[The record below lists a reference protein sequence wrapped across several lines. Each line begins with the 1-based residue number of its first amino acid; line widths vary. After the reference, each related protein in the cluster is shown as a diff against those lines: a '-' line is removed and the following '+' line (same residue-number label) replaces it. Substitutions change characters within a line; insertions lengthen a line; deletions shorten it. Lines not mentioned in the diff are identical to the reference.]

1 VNVHDLRLPF
11 VVSIDF
17 WQYKVEIEV
26 NNVVKIKNPDQQRKL
41 KIHKRLVSD
50 SGDVQKDLLEV
61 VKVDGHG
68 DTEHQHLKHKTT
80 IQHLCSYTPAL
91 RA

>member
-1 VNVHDLRLPF
+1 LAVK
-11 VVSIDF
+11 S
-17 WQYKVEIEV
+17 EIEV
-26 NNVVKIKNPDQQRKL
+26 NNVVKIKNPDQQKKL
-41 KIHKRLVSD
+41 KIHKCLVSD

-80 IQHLCSYTPAL
+80 IQRLSYTPAYVPNTVKYTQ
-91 RA
+91 